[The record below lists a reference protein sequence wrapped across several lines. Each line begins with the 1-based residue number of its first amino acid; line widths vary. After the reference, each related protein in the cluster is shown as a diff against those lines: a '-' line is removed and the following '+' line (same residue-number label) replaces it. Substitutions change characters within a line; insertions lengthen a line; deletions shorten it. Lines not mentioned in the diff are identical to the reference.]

1 MIQFKPT
8 QFYRLPGLR
17 PHGTKRLTV
26 PRQLATTLALVTCL
40 LASGVQWPAVQT
52 LGWAQ
57 MIVNHARTMP
67 LAEAVR
73 LTFSGEELCAVCEFV
88 QAAQDAE
95 RQPMQA
101 GGGGDKL
108 LLAPGPRTAVVVT
121 PPVFL
126 TSITPEDR
134 WAAPARAA
142 PPVPPPR
149 A

>member
-1 MIQFKPT
+1 M
-8 QFYRLPGLR
+8 
-17 PHGTKRLTV
+17 

-40 LASGVQWPAVQT
+40 LASGVHWPAVQT

-67 LAEAVR
+67 LADAVR
-73 LTFSGEELCAVCEFV
+73 LTFSGEELCAVCVFV
-88 QAAQDAE
+88 QATQDTE
-95 RQPMQA
+95 KNPMQA
-101 GGGGDKL
+101 AAAADKL
-108 LLAPGPRTAVVVT
+108 LLALVPHTAVVVT
-121 PPVFL
+121 PPIFL
-126 TSITPEDR
+126 TGITHEDH